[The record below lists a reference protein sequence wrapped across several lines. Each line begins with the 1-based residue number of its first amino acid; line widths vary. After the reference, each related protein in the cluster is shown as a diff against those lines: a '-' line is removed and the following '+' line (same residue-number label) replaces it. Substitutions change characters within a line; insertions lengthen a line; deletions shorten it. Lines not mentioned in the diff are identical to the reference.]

1 MYDVLYIIYY
11 IYHDTLNTLINKC
24 VPACAFTEPPPARA
38 RPPAAPPGAGPPARA
53 FRWPAAGKF

>member
-24 VPACAFTEPPPARA
+24 VPACAFTDPPCPGLPPCRPTRAGSPALR
-38 RPPAAPPGAGPPARA
+38 RR
-53 FRWPAAGKF
+53 FTLENVC

>member
-24 VPACAFTEPPPARA
+24 VPACAFTDPPPARA
-38 RPPAAPPGAGPPARA
+38 CPPAAPPGAARPPRPP
-53 FRWPAAGKF
+53 RQPAGQF